1 MLQPRLSLPFR
12 SALVQTKSNAL
23 KQYLKLSRNSVLLPK
38 ILNTLSLIAVV
49 DKPNAL
55 KISVTPLLIL
65 PQPLMMFLKLSKT
78 ALQVPTQIVLQ
89 ISWLLV
95 SNSVLLESP

>member
-1 MLQPRLSLPFR
+1 
-12 SALVQTKSNAL
+12 
-23 KQYLKLSRNSVLLPK
+23 
-38 ILNTLSLIAVV
+38 
-49 DKPNAL
+49 
-55 KISVTPLLIL
+55 
-65 PQPLMMFLKLSKT
+65 MMFLKLSKT